1 MPMDRGSRRSQA
13 SNEKQE
19 PKKKKKKS
27 SVKLLQYVNTP
38 WPTEKFLF
46 FIFLKNNSIY
56 LLKK

>member
-1 MPMDRGSRRSQA
+1 MDRGSRRSQA

-19 PKKKKKKS
+19 PKKKKKS